1 MELMGSVDENL
12 KSAATTTSVTKQT
25 AFVSAALLMILS
37 ITLFT
42 VSHGLVRGV
51 GKDIHPLEIAFSTSL
66 FSLAFYLPWL
76 LRTRFGAMKTNKYR
90 IHWARAF
97 MNAGGVCC
105 WYFAL
110 TMTPLADA
118 VALSLTG
125 PLTVTLGAVLFLGEP
140 ARLRRW
146 VAMGIGVAGALL
158 IIRPGFQ
165 SFVSGYWF
173 VLFSLFF
180 IAGSRLLTKHLTKSE
195 TPVSIGAWMALL
207 QIPITFVL
215 AIYYWTWPNLTQ
227 LIMMIAIGLMVG
239 GAHYTLT
246 IAYNRAEV
254 GSLEPFNFIRL
265 VIAAL
270 IGYFVFSE
278 NPDAWTWIGAMVI
291 VASTTYIAYR
301 EAMRRRS
308 ES

>member
-1 MELMGSVDENL
+1 MMPGLP
-12 KSAATTTSVTKQT
+12 T
-25 AFVSAALLMILS
+25 AFFIPALLMVLS
-37 ITLFT
+37 VSLFT

-51 GKDIHPLEIAFSTSL
+51 GAEIHPLEIAFSTSV
-66 FSLAFYLPWL
+66 FSFMFYLPWL
-76 LRTRFGAMKTNKYR
+76 IRTRFRTLKTKEIR
-90 IHWARAF
+90 IHWVRALL
-97 MNAGGVCC
+97 NASGVCG

-146 VAMGIGVAGALL
+146 VAMGIGIFGALL

-165 SFVSGYWF
+165 SFVAGYWF
-173 VLFSLFF
+173 VLFSLSC
-180 IAGSRLLTKHLTKSE
+180 IAGSRLLTKHLTQSE
-195 TPVSIGAWMALL
+195 DPASISAWLALL
-207 QIPITFVL
+207 QVPITFML
-215 AIYYWTWPNLTQ
+215 ALFYWTWPNLTQ
-227 LIMMIAIGLMVG
+227 LAMMFIVGLLVG

-246 IAYNRAEV
+246 IAYERAEV

-278 NPDAWTWIGAMVI
+278 SPDTWTWIGGVVI
-291 VASTTYIAYR
+291 IASTTYIAFR
-301 EAMRRRS
+301 ETIRRRQDAG
-308 ES
+308 